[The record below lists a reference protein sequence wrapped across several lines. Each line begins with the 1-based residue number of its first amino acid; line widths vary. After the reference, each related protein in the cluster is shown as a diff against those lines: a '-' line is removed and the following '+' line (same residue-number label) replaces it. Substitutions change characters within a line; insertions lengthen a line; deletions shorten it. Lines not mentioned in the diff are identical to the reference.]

1 MSRYEPYLSPD
12 YAIDERTEAF
22 VYKRL
27 GTEQDVEAVADDL
40 M

>member
-12 YAIDERTEAF
+12 YTIEERTETF
-22 VYKRL
+22 VFKRL
-27 GTEQDVEAVADDL
+27 GTEEDVQDVADDL